1 MKRIFLALCAAVL
14 AAGGGTGPLAGTA
27 SAAQKP
33 TVSVTVNGS
42 KITADDVAGR
52 LWWNNAERTIQDLI
66 DEALILQ
73 EGRRLGVKPSPEE
86 TEARLK
92 AIAGSHGGEKQMEQA
107 LKGIGYSRGDLRDLI
122 ERQITL
128 RDTAIKAA
136 GITVG
141 DEQAKTFYDANRDSL
156 ARPESVTLRQFFAG
170 SRPEAEEVLR
180 LLNTGADF
188 ATLVML
194 KASDENLKR
203 AGGSLG
209 QINRGVLLPELETEV
224 FALTPGKY
232 TGVIPTGSGFSI
244 FKSEDYRPRAVPE
257 FGTVKEE
264 LKALIL
270 NQAVAQATRDLTAR
284 LRQSAKI
291 DVKR

>member
-1 MKRIFLALCAAVL
+1 MKISALAVSAALL
-14 AAGGGTGPLAGTA
+14 AASGAA

-33 TVSVTVNGS
+33 TVSVSVNGTR
-42 KITADDVAGR
+42 ITADDVARR
-52 LWWNNAERTIQDLI
+52 LWWNSAERTLQDLV

-73 EGRRLGVKPSPEE
+73 EGGRLGVKPSAEE
-86 TEARLK
+86 VEARMK
-92 AIAGSHGGEKQMEQA
+92 AIAASYAGEKEMEKV

-136 GITVG
+136 GIVVG
-141 DEQAKTFYDANRDSL
+141 DEQARTFYDANRESL
-156 ARPESVTLRQFFAG
+156 ARPETVRLRQFFTS
-170 SRPEAEEVLR
+170 SREEAEDALR

-188 ATLVML
+188 ATLAML

-203 AGGSLG
+203 TGGELG
-209 QINRGVLLPELETEV
+209 YINRGVLIPELEKEV

-244 FKSEDYRPRAVPE
+244 FKSEDYRPRTVPE
-257 FGTVKEE
+257 FEAVKEE
-264 LKALIL
+264 LKRLIL
-270 NQAVAQATRDLTAR
+270 NSAVSQAMKDLTAR
-284 LRQSAKI
+284 LRQDAKI
-291 DVKR
+291 EVKR